1 MRDTVYGEGEVL
13 RRAQQATW
21 LAGVLAVVST
31 LASIVRPLVA
41 EMPPIFSVIGAAN
54 SFFLACAWWAM
65 RSGWVVRW
73 APGLLLGL
81 VTLSLFP
88 LITISGGPSS
98 QFVTML
104 PLFPLAGVMLG
115 GSRLGLALL
124 VFWSVAILSMRL
136 GHELVPDLTG
146 EGFDGAK
153 DNARTLWLIL
163 TSIVGFLF
171 GLHFD
176 GSTRRLQA
184 QLVDLVE
191 RDPLTGVANRRGL
204 DLGLSRS
211 LSAAARL
218 DQRVTVMIVD
228 VDFFKRFN
236 DHRGHAE
243 GDLALQ
249 RIAAALTGHCRH
261 GQDLVARFGGE
272 EFVVVLGDTDADAAR
287 IVADKL
293 RHAVRGLDLRFDPA
307 LDSPLTV
314 TIGYVCVAARLDA
327 SQDELLRAADSALY
341 EGKRRGRDRSVLAV
355 LREGPDSRVSLV

>member
-1 MRDTVYGEGEVL
+1 MRETVYGEGEVI
-13 RRAQQATW
+13 RRARQATW
-21 LAGVLAVVST
+21 LAAVLAVVST
-31 LASIVRPLVA
+31 LATIVRPLVA
-41 EMPPIFSVIGAAN
+41 EMPPIFSIIGAAN
-54 SFFLACAWWAM
+54 SLFLASAWWAM
-65 RSGWVVRW
+65 RSGWVVAW

-81 VTLSLFP
+81 VTFSLLP
-88 LITISGGPSS
+88 LITISGGPNS

-115 GSRLGLALL
+115 GRRLGLALL
-124 VFWSVAILSMRL
+124 LFWSVAILSLRA
-136 GHELVPDLTG
+136 GHKLVPDLTG
-146 EGFDGAK
+146 EGFESAK
-153 DNARTLWLIL
+153 ANARTLWLIL

-211 LSAAARL
+211 LSSAARL
-218 DQRVTVMIVD
+218 DQRVTVMMVD

-249 RIAAALTGHCRH
+249 RIAASLTGHCRH
-261 GQDLVARFGGE
+261 GQDQVARLGGE

-287 IVADKL
+287 VVAEKL
-293 RHAVRGLDLRFDPA
+293 RHAVRALDLRFDPGM
-307 LDSPLTV
+307 DEPLTV
-314 TIGYVCVAARLDA
+314 TIGYVCVQGRLEVTH
-327 SQDELLRAADSALY
+327 DELLRAADSALY
-341 EGKRRGRDRSVLAV
+341 EGKRRGRDRSVLAL